1 MIEKLREMMY
11 RTWTVFVDQTAGF
24 LPKLLAGVLVLVIGL
39 LIARLVRGLTARF
52 FLAIRLDRISDRLGI
67 SAFLARGDVR
77 YTVAE
82 ILATAIYWLVLIFSL
97 RVLGLTLGLEGMADF
112 FAQILDYVP
121 RLLVGLTII
130 LVGIGFGFFF
140 GSAVQ
145 VAASNARFP
154 AAKALGTTVKV
165 LIGFFAFAMALEELN
180 IATRLFIS
188 TMEIIIGAVAFALAL
203 AFGLGC
209 KDLAYQAV
217 QSWLR
222 RPENKPAEEPP
233 QPGTASSER

>member
-1 MIEKLREMMY
+1 MIDKLREMMS
-11 RTWTVFVDQTAGF
+11 RTWMVFIDQTASF
-24 LPKLLAGVLVLVIGL
+24 IPKLLAGIFVLLIGL
-39 LIARLVRGLTARF
+39 LIARLVRGITARF

-97 RVLGLTLGLEGMADF
+97 RVLGLTLGLEGMAGF

-145 VAASNARFP
+145 VAASNAQFP

-180 IATRLFIS
+180 IATQLFIT
-188 TMEIIIGAVAFALAL
+188 TMEIAIGAVAFALAL

-222 RPENKPAEEPP
+222 RSEIKPPNEPP
-233 QPGTASSER
+233 SAGPTGAER